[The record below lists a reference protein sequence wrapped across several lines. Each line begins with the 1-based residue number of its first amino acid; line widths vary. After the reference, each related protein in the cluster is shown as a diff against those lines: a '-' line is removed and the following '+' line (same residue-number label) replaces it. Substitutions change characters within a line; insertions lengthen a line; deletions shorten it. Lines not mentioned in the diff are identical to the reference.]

1 MERWSGIGVDCSI
14 TRSSADYRRHMQMT
28 RCCTIR
34 NAHNETC
41 SISQKVVATA
51 STVPHWLG
59 PGQWPLAASGAD
71 TIRCANQ
78 AGCPIALHLHLE
90 EKPKEF
96 FCPRTIAA
104 HFPFG
109 QIGPQ
114 IYVYIFCTWATSLCS
129 LNQILLI
136 RIVNCFINS

>member
-1 MERWSGIGVDCSI
+1 MERRRGIGVDCSI

-41 SISQKVVATA
+41 SISQKVV
-51 STVPHWLG
+51 
-59 PGQWPLAASGAD
+59 QQLALCLTGSARASGHWRRVELTQSDVQSKRVAQS
-71 TIRCANQ
+71 RCI
-78 AGCPIALHLHLE
+78 CIWRRS
-90 EKPKEF
+90 PKS

-114 IYVYIFCTWATSLCS
+114 IYVCLCF
-129 LNQILLI
+129 LYLGNLF
-136 RIVNCFINS
+136 VFP